1 MPIAKAALEI
11 LCNVAVAVV
20 AVDVDVDVVV
30 VVVVVVA
37 VVVVVVED
45 YVAAGT
51 YCSVRACACM
61 LLHAVLLLLAVAV
74 FFSYGQ
80 FLP

>member
-1 MPIAKAALEI
+1 MRIAKAALEI
-11 LCNVAVAVV
+11 LCNVAVV
-20 AVDVDVDVVV
+20 AVDVDVVV
-30 VVVVVVA
+30 V

-51 YCSVRACACM
+51 YCSVHAGACM

-80 FLP
+80 YLLLLL

>member
-1 MPIAKAALEI
+1 MRIAKAALEI
-11 LCNVAVAVV
+11 LCNLAVV
-20 AVDVDVDVVV
+20 AVDVDV
-30 VVVVVVA
+30 

-51 YCSVRACACM
+51 YCSVYAGACM

>member
-1 MPIAKAALEI
+1 MRAATCSPAI
-11 LCNVAVAVV
+11 TCSCSLCLLRSVLAVA
-20 AVDVDVDVVV
+20 

-51 YCSVRACACM
+51 YCSVHAGACM

-80 FLP
+80 FLL

>member
-11 LCNVAVAVV
+11 LCNVAVV
-20 AVDVDVDVVV
+20 AVDVVV
-30 VVVVVVA
+30 VV

-51 YCSVRACACM
+51 YCSVHAGTRV

-74 FFSYGQ
+74 FVSYGQ
-80 FLP
+80 YLLLLL